1 MFRVIVFFVF
11 VALAA
16 LAGAWVAERPGDVA
30 ITWLGY
36 HIETSVMVAVA
47 AVAVLLVLLMSL
59 WAALRVIWRTPRAA
73 RRAMADRRY
82 RRGRRAVSH
91 GLIAVASG
99 DMRAAHRHAGD
110 AERFARDEPLVLL
123 LQAQAAQLAGDRARA
138 EQAFRAMAERDDT
151 RLLGLR
157 GLYVEAQR
165 RDDMAAARGFAEEA
179 AREAPSL
186 PWAGQAAFD
195 FRCAAS
201 DWDGALA
208 VLEANLRGKLI
219 ERDTYRRHRA
229 VLLTA
234 RATELEHSDPARAK
248 ALAFEAAKLA
258 PNLVPAAVLA
268 GRLALEGGERRRA
281 AKVLEAAWRES
292 PHPEIADT
300 YAYLRTGD
308 SVRDR
313 LARVQTLAAQAKG
326 HREAGLAVARAALD
340 AQEFKTARDALN
352 GGLLDPLTQRAAML
366 MAELEEKENGDIG
379 RAREWMARAMR
390 AARDPAWTA
399 DGIVSQRWLPVSP
412 VTGRLDAFAWRP
424 PVSELVHEG
433 AVAES
438 ERPAPIALPSRTET
452 ESDDLPVMA
461 APPTP
466 ASKAPSTQTIADV
479 ATKPAEPAMVEVTSG
494 VSTPAPSAGP
504 ETAPPPVA
512 AVPPSRPASAPAAR
526 PEPIIPLMHAPDDP
540 GPEPD
545 PRH

>member
-16 LAGAWVAERPGDVA
+16 LAGAWVAERPGDVS
-30 ITWLGY
+30 INWLGY
-36 HIETSVMVAVA
+36 RIDTSLMVAVA
-47 AVAVLLVLLMSL
+47 ALAILFVLLMSL
-59 WAALRVIWRTPRAA
+59 WAAIRLVWRSPRTA

-99 DMRAAHRHAGD
+99 DLRAAHRLTGD
-110 AERFARDEPLVLL
+110 AERFAHDEPLVLL
-123 LQAQAAQLAGDRARA
+123 LQAQTAQLAGDKTRA

-157 GLYVEAQR
+157 GLYIEAQR
-165 RDDMAAARGFAEEA
+165 RDDLVAARGFAEEA

-195 FRCAAS
+195 FRCAEG
-201 DWDGALA
+201 DWDGALG

-219 ERDTYRRHRA
+219 ERDTYRRQRA

-234 RATELEHSDPARAK
+234 RAMELEHSEPARAK

-258 PNLVPAAVLA
+258 PDLVPAASLA
-268 GRLALEGGERRRA
+268 GRLALEGGELRRA

-292 PHPEIADT
+292 PHPEIANT

-313 LARVQTLAAQAKG
+313 LARMQTLAAQAKG
-326 HREAGLAVARAALD
+326 HREAGFAVARAALD
-340 AQEFKTARDALN
+340 AQEFKTAREALAP
-352 GGLLDPLTQRAAML
+352 LLDPLTQRAAML
-366 MAELEEKENGDIG
+366 MAELEEREHGDVG

-399 DGIVSQRWLPVSP
+399 DGFVSDRWMPVSP
-412 VTGRLDAFAWRP
+412 VTGRLDAFAWRQ
-424 PVSELVHEG
+424 PVSEIAHAGPTVEPSD
-433 AVAES
+433 A
-438 ERPAPIALPSRTET
+438 ALPPMA
-452 ESDDLPVMA
+452 LPPIEPVIEVE
-461 APPTP
+461 APVTP
-466 ASKAPSTQTIADV
+466 
-479 ATKPAEPAMVEVTSG
+479 PA
-494 VSTPAPSAGP
+494 
-504 ETAPPPVA
+504 
-512 AVPPSRPASAPAAR
+512 PASAPAAVGAAPPAEPAAPAPAVVPGAPAKPADAAPSPPPPAVTPASR
-526 PEPIIPLMHAPDDP
+526 PAAAASPRSPEPIIPLMHAPDDP

-545 PRH
+545 PRAPQT

>member
-16 LAGAWVAERPGDVA
+16 LAGAWVAERPGDVS
-30 ITWLGY
+30 INWLGY
-36 HIETSVMVAVA
+36 RIDTSLMVAVA
-47 AVAVLLVLLMSL
+47 ALAILFVLLMSL
-59 WAALRVIWRTPRAA
+59 WAAIRLVWRSPRTA

-99 DMRAAHRHAGD
+99 DLRAAHRLTGD
-110 AERFARDEPLVLL
+110 AERFAHDEPLVLL
-123 LQAQAAQLAGDRARA
+123 LQAQTAQLAGDKTRA

-165 RDDMAAARGFAEEA
+165 RDDLVAARGFAEEA

-195 FRCAAS
+195 FRCAEG
-201 DWDGALA
+201 DWDGALG

-219 ERDTYRRHRA
+219 ERDTYRRQRA

-234 RATELEHSDPARAK
+234 RAMELEQSEPARAK

-258 PNLVPAAVLA
+258 PDLVPAASLA
-268 GRLALEGGERRRA
+268 GRLALEGGELRRA
-281 AKVLEAAWRES
+281 AKVLETTWRES
-292 PHPEIADT
+292 PHPEIANT

-313 LARVQTLAAQAKG
+313 LARMQTLAALAKG
-326 HREAGLAVARAALD
+326 HRESGFAVARAALD
-340 AQEFKTARDALN
+340 AQEFKTARDALAP
-352 GGLLDPLTQRAAML
+352 LLDPLTQRAAML
-366 MAELEEKENGDIG
+366 MAELEEREHGDVG

-399 DGIVSQRWLPVSP
+399 DGFVSDRWMPVSP
-412 VTGRLDAFAWRP
+412 VTGRLDAFAWRQPISEIAHAGPTVEPADAPPPPMALPPIEPVIEVETPVTPP
-424 PVSELVHEG
+424 PVVS
-433 AVAES
+433 
-438 ERPAPIALPSRTET
+438 APP
-452 ESDDLPVMA
+452 PA
-461 APPTP
+461 APPEP
-466 ASKAPSTQTIADV
+466 AVVPAGPAKPADAAPS
-479 ATKPAEPAMVEVTSG
+479 P
-494 VSTPAPSAGP
+494 
-504 ETAPPPVA
+504 
-512 AVPPSRPASAPAAR
+512 PASAATPTAQPAAAAPAR
-526 PEPIIPLMHAPDDP
+526 PPEPIIPLMHAPDDP

-545 PRH
+545 PRTP